1 MNLRKLF
8 ILPMMAVAMLIALP
22 GNSSAASCAA
32 KANQVAAQNG
42 GELLSVSSVG
52 SGASAKCK
60 ITILIKSSSGGPARK
75 KTITVRK

>member
-1 MNLRKLF
+1 MNLMKLL
-8 ILPMMAVAMLIALP
+8 ILPMMALAMLIALP
-22 GNSSAASCAA
+22 AAGNAASCAA

-42 GELLSVSSVG
+42 GQLLSVSTIG

-75 KTITVRK
+75 KTVTVRK

>member
-1 MNLRKLF
+1 MNLMKIF
-8 ILPMMAVAMLIALP
+8 ILPMMAIAILVALP
-22 GNSSAASCAA
+22 ASGNAASCAA

-42 GELLSVSSVG
+42 GELLSVSTIG

-75 KTITVRK
+75 KTVTVRK

>member
-1 MNLRKLF
+1 MNMIKLF
-8 ILPMMAVAMLIALP
+8 ISAMMAIAMLIALP
-22 GNSSAASCAA
+22 AIGNAASCAA
-32 KANQVAAQNG
+32 RANQVAAEYS

-60 ITILIKSSSGGPARK
+60 ITILVKSGSGGPARK